1 MRLAA
6 HEAGNGGGC
15 LFDLGLCDA
24 RVAGA
29 FGFDGGAG
37 HAVADVLFEQ
47 VQGDG
52 VERLGDRG
60 NLGED
65 VDAVLIFIDH
75 AGDAANLPFDAA
87 QALEVRLFVG
97 GVTVLGFGGLAA
109 AACAGVRL
117 SGFLA
122 GFFGGCA
129 GCGADLGGCAVAA
142 LVASGFHDSS
152 IYPRGVSFKVN
163 LRYNLHNLYE
173 FYFYYKDVCF
183 SFVFDVEVIM
193 VSKNGKIADFL
204 KIQKIL
210 LVSVVTL
217 IFIVVSVVLSLRG
230 TSESNIWAILSGLA
244 AIISSILAI
253 ATVVKRNRSK
263 WLISTPLV
271 LATGSL
277 IFYLY
282 FSGREESVVWGI
294 VSGVFGI
301 ISVIISIFQGKDVE
315 LEREKKIERRKS
327 RYLAAKNNL
336 NSGDTSIK
344 KEAVRE
350 LLTNSAQWMSDDK
363 CMPEEKGREI
373 QNIIDTLCDYIK
385 SHCDL
390 KNAHEVEG
398 EKSTRKLIIDEISN
412 HLSRDISDG
421 ASWSG
426 YNFDFSGSQIFYPF
440 HWKNVKVSGNIGFND
455 IELHNTLKID
465 DAEILN
471 QGFLISVKN
480 FSGEII
486 INNSYFESEF
496 KLKGFENKNINN
508 PGGIR
513 ISKCNFDGRFVLED
527 CKFAKNEI
535 ESAGTSVKIL
545 DKCEFRGGV
554 LIANCYFSYFV
565 FDARCVDDGEEWSPW
580 VYSRKS
586 VFFREVHFV
595 GNAIFNNS
603 EFDANIE
610 FLHCKF
616 MQIISFNSV
625 EFYMDALMVTLDGN
639 YSLDNPDFENA
650 RFVADGVS
658 EMTFSPKYEKYRVE
672 VLDARGKK
680 VRLPYLACSYD
691 RDKDYVTA
699 PAR

>member
-1 MRLAA
+1 M
-6 HEAGNGGGC
+6 
-15 LFDLGLCDA
+15 
-24 RVAGA
+24 
-29 FGFDGGAG
+29 
-37 HAVADVLFEQ
+37 ADVLFEQ

-52 VERLGDRG
+52 VECLGDRG

-65 VDAVLIFIDH
+65 VDAVLVFIDH
-75 AGDAANLPFDAA
+75 AGDAADLPFDAA

-97 GVTVLGFGGLAA
+97 GVTVLGFGRLAA

-117 SGFLA
+117 SRFL
-122 GFFGGCA
+122 GGCV
-129 GCGADLGGCAVAA
+129 GCGADLVGCAVAA
-142 LVASGFHDSS
+142 LVASGFHGSS

-210 LVSVVTL
+210 LASVVTL

-230 TSESNIWAILSGLA
+230 TSEPNIWAILSGLA

-253 ATVVKRNRSK
+253 TTVVKRNRSK
-263 WLISTPLV
+263 WLISIPLV

-301 ISVIISIFQGKDVE
+301 ISVVISIFQGKDVE

-350 LLTNSAQWMSDDK
+350 LLKNSAQWMSDDK
-363 CMPEEKGREI
+363 CTPEEKGCEI

-390 KNAHEVEG
+390 KNVHEVEG
-398 EKSTRKLIIDEISN
+398 EKNVRKLIIDEISS
-412 HLSRDISDG
+412 HLSRDIPSDT
-421 ASWSG
+421 SWSG
-426 YNFDFSGSQIFYPF
+426 YDFDFSGSQIFYPF
-440 HWKNVKVSGNIGFND
+440 HWKNVKVTGNIGFNG
-455 IELHNTLKID
+455 IELHNSLEID

-471 QGFLISVKN
+471 QKFLISIKN
-480 FSGEII
+480 FSGEIV

-496 KLKGFENKNINN
+496 KLSGFENKNTKNL
-508 PGGIR
+508 GRIR
-513 ISKCNFDGRFVLED
+513 ISKCNFDGRFVLEN
-527 CKFAKNEI
+527 CKFAKNKI
-535 ESAGTSVKIL
+535 ESSGTSVQIL

-554 LIANCYFSYFV
+554 LVVNCDFSYFV
-565 FDARCVDDGEEWSPW
+565 FDAKCVDEGGDGSLF
-580 VYSRKS
+580 VYSVKS
-586 VFFREVHFV
+586 VFFEEVNFV

-603 EFDANIE
+603 VFDANIQ
-610 FLHCKF
+610 FLHCEF

-625 EFYMDALMVTLDGN
+625 EFYMDTLMAGLDGN
-639 YSLDNPDFENA
+639 YSLDNPNFENA

-658 EMTFSPKYEKYRVE
+658 EMTFSPKYEKYRVK
-672 VLDARGKK
+672 VLDARGRKA
-680 VRLPYLACSYD
+680 RLPYLACSYD

>member
-1 MRLAA
+1 M
-6 HEAGNGGGC
+6 
-15 LFDLGLCDA
+15 
-24 RVAGA
+24 
-29 FGFDGGAG
+29 
-37 HAVADVLFEQ
+37 ADVLFEQ

-65 VDAVLIFIDH
+65 VDAVLVFVDH

-97 GVTVLGFGGLAA
+97 GVAVLGFGCLAA

-117 SGFLA
+117 GGLLSG
-122 GFFGGCA
+122 GA

-142 LVASGFHDSS
+142 LIASGFHDSS
-152 IYPRGVSFKVN
+152 IYPRGVYRKGD

-173 FYFYYKDVCF
+173 FYFYYNDVCF
-183 SFVFDVEVIM
+183 SFVFGVEVIM
-193 VSKNGKIADFL
+193 FIKDGRIGDFF

-210 LVSVVTL
+210 LASVVTL
-217 IFIVVSVVLSLRG
+217 VFIAVSFVLSLRG
-230 TSESNIWAILSGLA
+230 ASESNIWAILSGLA
-244 AIISSILAI
+244 AIISSFIAI
-253 ATVVKRNRSK
+253 ITAVKRNISK
-263 WLISTPLV
+263 WLISIPLV
-271 LATGSL
+271 LATVFL
-277 IFYLY
+277 IVYLY

-327 RYLAAKNNL
+327 RYLIAKDNL

-363 CMPEEKGREI
+363 CMPEEKDREI
-373 QNIIDTLCDYIK
+373 QNIIDTLCNYIK
-385 SHCDL
+385 SPCNL
-390 KNAHEVEG
+390 KNSHEVEG
-398 EKSTRKLIIDEISN
+398 EKTVRKLIIDEISS
-412 HLSRDISDG
+412 HLSRDVPGD

-426 YNFDFSGSQIFYPF
+426 YDFDFSGSQIFYPF
-440 HWKNVKVSGNIGFND
+440 HWKNVKVAGNIGFND
-455 IELHNTLKID
+455 IELHNSLEID

-471 QGFLISVKN
+471 QKFLISIKN

-496 KLKGFENKNINN
+496 KLSGFENKNTKN
-508 PGGIR
+508 PGRIR
-513 ISKCNFDGRFVLED
+513 ISKCNFDGRFVLKN
-527 CKFAKNEI
+527 CKFAKNKI
-535 ESAGTSVKIL
+535 ESSGTSVQIL

-554 LIANCYFSYFV
+554 LVVNCDFSYFV
-565 FDARCVDDGEEWSPW
+565 FDAKCVDEGGDGSLF
-580 VYSRKS
+580 VCSVKS
-586 VFFREVHFV
+586 VFFEKVNFV

-603 EFDANIE
+603 VFDANIE
-610 FLHCKF
+610 FLHCEF

-625 EFYMDALMVTLDGN
+625 KFYMDTLMVTLDGN

-658 EMTFSPKYEKYRVE
+658 AMTFSPKYEKYRVK
-672 VLDARGKK
+672 VLDARNRE

-691 RDKDYVTA
+691 RDKDYVTT
-699 PAR
+699 PAGKII